1 MTAQLDI
8 VQRIILGGKEASAE
22 QLTGPHRRFADAW
35 RSGLA
40 GPALSGDI
48 AALLAQMLRHQAGVT
63 GQRHHELE
71 INLHERGID
80 LQALKRAHLR
90 VERFGATRHTVRL
103 GDVWTPDWLHGD
115 PRWIDLACAS
125 PGPFVFA
132 DNTAVETSARPN
144 SPVPVDPA
152 LHAIAPDIDHYRSRS
167 QASAVR
173 TASLADPASTLHVVL
188 PTGTGKSLVG
198 LAPGLLRTRGTT
210 IVVLPTIALALDQER
225 HLRKRF
231 PASVLPREL
240 AYHSDRISEERAAI
254 KERLREGTQ
263 RILLTSPE
271 ALVRGF
277 TATLRTLATSGQ
289 LTNLVIDEAHLVR
302 LWGLSF
308 RPEFQ
313 IVASLVGELREL
325 ATGAGHRPP
334 RVTLLSATLSAPS
347 LQLNDQLFAG
357 SAESLFVGSTFLRSE
372 LRYLL
377 GTTTPADVRLER
389 LIEAMRH
396 LPRPA
401 IIYTT
406 KKEPARIIAERLR
419 AAGFART
426 AAFHGDLGSAERLGI
441 MRGWSGDD
449 GPTTTDIVVGTS
461 AFGLGVDQ
469 SDVRTVVHACVPASV
484 DRFYQEVGRAGRD
497 GHAALS
503 VWLPAVPDETEGRQV
518 ENATVIGDIKA
529 WNRWQAM
536 RDQDRSPKEA
546 DNGLVLDT
554 TVVPEHGDEPSD
566 ANQLWNRNTLV
577 LMERANLIT
586 IERLAP
592 PVVEHIPDE
601 SEQAWQARFD
611 KEWTTFV
618 SHVPVR
624 LRPHVANLDRKTFEA
639 VLQQTRTEIKDA
651 EAASTARITR
661 LLARRECWGR
671 ILSEEY
677 TYTDIGTMRASQNVA
692 PACSGCPA
700 EGHAHQ
706 PTLRTARP
714 LVAEALMP
722 DLGRSP
728 SKALANLAAGHR
740 SIVVTYP
747 SGRLR
752 TALSN
757 LIQSCVTNGVRGIVA
772 PAALLGLPAIRT
784 ASRFADEGLVV
795 VDLLRTGGVPAR
807 LSVPSLIL
815 MDHGQTPPGSWL
827 APTSGPLRVVVV
839 PEDMPDPAY
848 PDALIKSIRSPH
860 WTIDDFLRRL

>member
-1 MTAQLDI
+1 MTAQLDV
-8 VQRIILGGKEASAE
+8 VQRIVLRKEAAAD

-48 AALLAQMLRHQAGVT
+48 AALLTQMLRHQAGVT
-63 GQRHHELE
+63 GQRHHKLE
-71 INLHERGID
+71 INLQERGIE
-80 LQALKRAHLR
+80 LQALKRAHLH

-103 GDVWTPDWLHGD
+103 GDAWTPDWLHGD

-125 PGPFVFA
+125 PGPFIGPN
-132 DNTAVETSARPN
+132 NTTVETSARPN
-144 SPVPVDPA
+144 SPVRVDPA

-198 LAPGLLRTRGTT
+198 LAPGLLRARGTT

-231 PASVLPREL
+231 PTSVLPREL
-240 AYHSDRISEERAAI
+240 AYHGDRISEERAAI

-325 ATGAGHRPP
+325 ATGAGHPPP
-334 RVTLLSATLSAPS
+334 RITLLSATLSAPS

-372 LRYLL
+372 LRYFL
-377 GTTTPADVRLER
+377 GTTTSPDVRMER
-389 LIEAMRH
+389 LIEAMHH

-426 AAFHGDLGSAERLGI
+426 RVFHGDLGSAERLGI

-449 GPTTTDIVVGTS
+449 GSTTTDIVVGTS

-503 VWLPAVPDETEGRQV
+503 VWLPATPDAAEGQQV
-518 ENATVIGDIKA
+518 ENATVIGNVKA
-529 WNRWQAM
+529 WNRWEAM
-536 RDQDRSPKEA
+536 RDHSLPPQPGK
-546 DNGLVLDT
+546 GLILDT
-554 TVVPEHGDEPSD
+554 TVVPGHGDEPSD
-566 ANQLWNRNTLV
+566 ANELWNRNTLV

-586 IERLAP
+586 IDRPDP
-592 PVVEHIPDE
+592 PVVERIPGE
-601 SEQAWQARFD
+601 PEQAWQARFS
-611 KEWTTFV
+611 KEWTAFV

-624 LRPHVANLDRKTFEA
+624 LRSHVANLDRQTLEA
-639 VLQQTRTEIKDA
+639 ALQRTRTEIKNA

-661 LLARRECWGR
+661 LLESRECWGR
-671 ILSEEY
+671 VLSEEY
-677 TYTDIGTMRASQNVA
+677 TYTDIGAMRASQNVA

-700 EGHAHQ
+700 EAHVHQ
-706 PTLRTARP
+706 PTLHTARP

-722 DLGRSP
+722 DLGRKP
-728 SKALANLAAGHR
+728 STALANLAAGHR

-772 PAALLGLPAIRT
+772 SAAQLGLPAIRT
-784 ASRFADEGLVV
+784 ASRFADEGMVA
-795 VDLLRTGGVPAR
+795 VDPLRTGGIPAR

-815 MDHGQTPPGSWL
+815 MDHGETPPLSWL

>member
-1 MTAQLDI
+1 MTGQLDI
-8 VQRIILGGKEASAE
+8 VQGMVLGKEASAE

-35 RSGLA
+35 RSGVS

-48 AALLAQMLRHQAGVT
+48 AALLAQMLRHQGGVT

-71 INLHERGID
+71 INLHERGIN
-80 LQALKRAHLR
+80 LQTLERAHLR

-103 GDVWTPDWLHGD
+103 GDAWTPDWLHGD

-125 PGPFVFA
+125 PGQIVLA
-132 DNTAVETSARPN
+132 DNSTVETSARPN
-144 SPVPVDPA
+144 SPVPVDPG

-198 LAPGLLRTRGTT
+198 MAPGLLRQRGTT

-240 AYHSDRISEERAAI
+240 AYHSDRVSEERAAI

-277 TATLRTLATSGQ
+277 TATLRALATSGE
-289 LTNLVIDEAHLVR
+289 LTSLVIDEAHLVR

-325 ATGAGHRPP
+325 ATGAGHPPP
-334 RVTLLSATLSAPS
+334 RITLLSATLSAPS
-347 LQLNDQLFAG
+347 LQLNDRLFAG
-357 SAESLFVGSTFLRSE
+357 SADSLFVGSTFLRSE

-377 GTTTPADVRLER
+377 GTTTSVEVRLDR
-389 LIEAMRH
+389 LTEAMHH

-406 KKEPARIIAERLR
+406 KKESARIIVERLR
-419 AAGFART
+419 ASGFART
-426 AAFHGDLGSAERLGI
+426 AVFHGDLGSAERLGI

-503 VWLPAVPDETEGRQV
+503 VWLPAVPDAAEGQQV
-518 ENATVIGDIKA
+518 ENATVIGDVKA
-529 WNRWQAM
+529 WNRWVAM
-536 RDQDRSPKEA
+536 RDQSLSPKQA
-546 DNGLVLDT
+546 GNTLVLDT
-554 TVVPEHGDEPSD
+554 TVVPRHGEKPSD
-566 ANQLWNRNTLV
+566 ANELWNRNTLV

-586 IERLAP
+586 MERLDP
-592 PVVEHIPDE
+592 PVVERIPGE
-601 SEQAWQARFD
+601 TEHAWQVRFS
-611 KEWTTFV
+611 KEWTAFV

-624 LRPHVANLDRKTFEA
+624 LRPHVANLDRQTLETT
-639 VLQQTRTEIKDA
+639 LQRTRAEIKNA
-651 EAASTARITR
+651 EAASTTRITR

-671 ILSEEY
+671 VLSEEY
-677 TYTDIGTMRASQNVA
+677 TYTDIGAMRASQNVA

-700 EGHAHQ
+700 EGHTQQHALH
-706 PTLRTARP
+706 TARP

-728 SKALANLAAGHR
+728 SEALTNLAAGHR
-740 SIVVTYP
+740 SIVVTYS

-772 PAALLGLPAIRT
+772 PAALLRLPAIRT
-784 ASRFADEGLVV
+784 SSRFADEGMVV
-795 VDLLRTGGVPAR
+795 VDPLRTSGIPMR

-815 MDHGQTPPGSWL
+815 MDQGYTPPLSWL

-860 WTIDDFLRRL
+860 WTLDDFLRRL